1 MAGTE
6 VERSSSSRAQKVPA
20 KKAPVKQRTI
30 EALGIESGTDQVLP
44 FSQAFMPLRDAAG
57 RNGNEEL
64 QEVLRGESEDF
75 GPTVRQLIAMR
86 RMDGQARA
94 LYRLLTLPIRAA
106 LRTATIK
113 PGEDGEEEAKFMEKV
128 FYMPPQNGGMTVTFQ
143 RFMSQLLQGLF
154 DGFSAFE
161 KVYWVP
167 ETGPLAGKITLKKLA
182 HRPADTVTFI
192 VDKTGGFAGI
202 RQKTYHY
209 QKSIDVF
216 IPKDRAFY
224 YAAQEEE
231 QKFYGVSFF
240 QSAFYHYDKKAR
252 LYYTAHIAA
261 QRSAV
266 GTRVGTVPQT
276 ATKAAK
282 TEFAAALSN
291 MTLAQWMMMPEGFK
305 VDVAREAGSFEFLNF
320 INHHN
325 SQMSKSV
332 LAQFFDKE
340 QGAGQGEASLVNFGQ
355 PGDEMFNLM
364 LRAIMD
370 DIAAQINTYII
381 PALIDFNFRDGVY
394 PEFTWGSLTD
404 EQRAAIAS
412 TFDKV
417 ANQQTLTPEFIRA
430 LEEKQAEEFGLDL
443 DYDEIEAREEEEAA
457 AQAQVEMEQPGGQ
470 FGAEGGQPSLPAPPV
485 AAGGAPALPAAGGP
499 ALPEDGAEPTEGAP
513 APGTESPEA
522 WSSLDDF
529 EDALGIDPE
538 ASDENDDF
546 EDQLTLSALDD
557 FETIMSLSGVSID
570 IEKEEDNLL
579 SLAMSLLEAAGT
591 SRGGR
596 DA

>member
-1 MAGTE
+1 MAGKE
-6 VERSSSSRAQKVPA
+6 VESGSSSRAQRSPA
-20 KKAPVKQRTI
+20 KERRI
-30 EALGIESGTDQVLP
+30 SIDALGVEVGTDQVLP
-44 FSQAFMPLRDAAG
+44 FSQSFIPTRDAAG
-57 RNGNEEL
+57 RTASEEF
-64 QEVLRGESEDF
+64 QEVLRGEGEDF

-113 PGEDGEEEAKFMEKV
+113 PTGDGEEEAAFIHDA
-128 FYMPPQNGGMTVTFQ
+128 FYMPPQAGGMTVTFQ

-161 KVYWVP
+161 KVYWIP
-167 ETGPLAGKITLKKLA
+167 ESGPLAGKITLKKLA
-182 HRPADTVTFI
+182 HRPADTVSFI

-202 RQKTYHY
+202 RQRTFHY
-209 QKSIDVF
+209 QKTIDVF
-216 IPKDRAFY
+216 IPKERAFY

-252 LYYTAHIAA
+252 LYFTAHIAA
-261 QRSAV
+261 QRAAV
-266 GTRVGTVPQT
+266 GTRVGTVPTT

-282 TEFAAALSN
+282 TEFAQSMSN
-291 MTLAQWMMMPEGFK
+291 MSLAQWMMMPEGFK
-305 VDVAREAGSFEFLNF
+305 VDVIKEAGSFEFLNF

-340 QGAGQGEASLVNFGQ
+340 QGAGQGETSLVNFGQ

-370 DIAAQINTYII
+370 DIAAQINLYII
-381 PALIDFNFRDGVY
+381 PALIDFNFRDGKY
-394 PEFTWGSLTD
+394 PKFVWGSLTD
-404 EQRAAIAS
+404 EQRAAIAK
-412 TFDKV
+412 TFDKI

-430 LEEKQAEEFGLDL
+430 LEEKQAEEFGLEL

-457 AQAQVEMEQPGGQ
+457 AEAQTVAQQPASG
-470 FGAEGGQPSLPAPPV
+470 SS
-485 AAGGAPALPAAGGP
+485 AGLGSIGD
-499 ALPEDGAEPTEGAP
+499 EDQ
-513 APGTESPEA
+513 APGSSGIEGVVSPEA

-529 EDALGIDPE
+529 EESLGIE
-538 ASDENDDF
+538 EVADEDNDDF
-546 EDQLTLSALDD
+546 EEQLTLTVLDD
-557 FETIMSLSGVSID
+557 FEAIMSLSGLSLD

-579 SLAMSLLEAAGT
+579 SLAQSLLDAAGA
-591 SRGGR
+591 SRGGG